1 MLMLTE
7 KQNKQMRKNKVAPI
21 IQAIFKKRVD
31 QNEKLLKNI
40 ERYEQKEKVKQ
51 QKSKVYGQKP
61 VKERGRN
68 KKTRVY
74 NS

>member
-1 MLMLTE
+1 MG
-7 KQNKQMRKNKVAPI
+7 K
-21 IQAIFKKRVD
+21 

-40 ERYEQKEKVKQ
+40 QRYEQKEKAKQ
-51 QKSKVYGQKP
+51 QESKIHGQKP
-61 VKERGRN
+61 VKQSRRS